1 MIPLENILRSDV
13 TFFSFSPLP
22 SISFNRLYN
31 GKTVMPWIYSILVY
45 HSRHLMSEESA
56 TQTLNSLIK
65 VICDEVL
72 LLLYDSEHFGLSL
85 SDYVFLSHLY
95 AKNRTSRKPFCHT
108 AFSGPKPT
116 FTPQMT

>member
-1 MIPLENILRSDV
+1 MIPLENSLRSDV

-72 LLLYDSEHFGLSL
+72 LLLYDSKHFGLVFQIMFSSL
-85 SDYVFLSHLY
+85 ICMLKIELLENHFATLPSADQSLLSH
-95 AKNRTSRKPFCHT
+95 RK
-108 AFSGPKPT
+108 
-116 FTPQMT
+116 